1 MFVLL
6 NSLYLK
12 MNLKLNQFAVVGSSG
27 NGRRLGGY
35 VRRRKVTIWSYTIGR
50 GVNKGRKE
58 GLQES
63 IKSN

>member
-6 NSLYLK
+6 NPLYLK

-35 VRRRKVTIWSYTIGR
+35 VRRRKVTI
-50 GVNKGRKE
+50 
-58 GLQES
+58 
-63 IKSN
+63 